1 MSTTEININLHG
13 IPARIQVDLHTADP
27 LVWPEAKHQGLAI
40 VEVDIDLLESWIGE
54 EPEGNLELRRY
65 AVAERAMERE
75 IIEQIPDLET
85 LDMVYRKGA
94 GCSCGCSP
102 AWCLPHHPGEVIY
115 LTVMPV
121 FAR

>member
-1 MSTTEININLHG
+1 MSTTTEININLHG
-13 IPARIQVDLHTADP
+13 IPARVQVDLRTADP
-27 LVWPEAKHQGLAI
+27 LVWPEAKYEGLAM

-54 EPEGNLELRRY
+54 EPEGNLELKRY

-75 IIEQIPDLET
+75 IIEQIPGLTT

-94 GCSCGCSP
+94 GCFP
-102 AWCLPHHPGEVIY
+102 AWCLPHYPGELIY
-115 LTVMPV
+115 LTVLPV